1 MHPGVLASV
10 VVASLL
16 GGPET
21 VLAGGADHAEETP
34 ASTLTAETVIPAASL
49 REDMAVLKR
58 ALTQLHPGL
67 FRYNDAASLERH
79 FAALEASIGTDR
91 SLRDAYL
98 AFSRL
103 TGAIRCGHTFASFW
117 NQPKDLK
124 AALFDGADKLPF
136 TFRLVDRRMIVT
148 ANVSEDDRLG
158 RGAEVLSID
167 EVPVAAILE
176 RLLPLVKADG
186 SNDGKRLYSLQV
198 TGQGQFEPFD
208 SYHPL
213 VLPPRGGA
221 YRVEFRAAGG
231 ATPVGGAMRGITRA
245 ERKTRLASRHGVKE
259 TADDDLWEFRL
270 LDDRTGYVRI
280 GTFVTWNSKRDWKG
294 FLRDAFAELG
304 RKGVPN
310 LVLDL
315 RGNEGG
321 ADEVGA
327 ELVGYLVPRKV
338 TVPANQTLLRYVRVA
353 PDLLPHL
360 DTWDKSFF
368 DVTGRVTPGG
378 NNFYALTGEGGAM
391 TLKPNG
397 RGYAGK
403 VHLLV
408 DAGDGSATFLLA
420 RLLKQERLATLVGQE
435 TGGNLRGTN
444 GGWIAFLR
452 LPRSRIAVDVPLKG
466 YFPFDAQPDRG
477 LTPDVVVPVSVED
490 VARGVDTEL
499 EAVRRMIAGE
509 QSSPAAAEPA
519 ATCDPTRSGPSRRS
533 R

>member
-1 MHPGVLASV
+1 MRLSVLASV

-16 GGPET
+16 ADPET
-21 VLAGGADHAEETP
+21 VRAGGAVLAEEAP
-34 ASTLTAETVIPAASL
+34 ASPLTADTVIPAASL
-49 REDMAVLKR
+49 REDAAVLKR

-67 FRYNDAASLERH
+67 LRYNDDTSIERR
-79 FAALEASIGTDR
+79 FAALEGEVATDR
-91 SLRDAYL
+91 TLRDAYL

-117 NQPKDLK
+117 NQPKDVK
-124 AALFDGADKLPF
+124 AALFEGADKLPF
-136 TFRLVDRRMIVT
+136 TFRLVGRRMVVT
-148 ANVSEDDRLG
+148 AGVSEDDRLT

-167 EVPVAAILE
+167 GEPVGAILE

-213 VLPPRGGA
+213 VLPPRDGA
-221 YRVEFRAAGG
+221 YRVEFRPHSAATTIV
-231 ATPVGGAMRGITRA
+231 AAMRGITRA
-245 ERKTRLASRHGVKE
+245 ERKVRLASRHGVKE

-270 LDDRTGYVRI
+270 LDDRTGHLRI
-280 GTFVTWNSKRDWKG
+280 GTFVTWNSKRDWRG
-294 FLRDAFAELG
+294 FLREAFGELG

-327 ELVGYLVPRKV
+327 ELLGYLVPRKV

-353 PDLLPHL
+353 PDLLPLL

-368 DVTGRVTPGG
+368 DVTGRVTPVGDG
-378 NNFYALTGEGGAM
+378 LYALKGEGGAV

-397 RGYAGK
+397 RGYGGK
-403 VHLLV
+403 VYLLV
-408 DAGDGSATFLLA
+408 DAGNSSATFLLA

-452 LPRSRIAVDVPLKG
+452 LPRSRIEVDVPLKAG
-466 YFPFDAQPDRG
+466 FPLDPQPDRG

-490 VARGVDTEL
+490 VARGVDAEL
-499 EAVRRMIAGE
+499 EAVRRLIAGE
-509 QSSPAAAEPA
+509 P
-519 ATCDPTRSGPSRRS
+519 SG
-533 R
+533 